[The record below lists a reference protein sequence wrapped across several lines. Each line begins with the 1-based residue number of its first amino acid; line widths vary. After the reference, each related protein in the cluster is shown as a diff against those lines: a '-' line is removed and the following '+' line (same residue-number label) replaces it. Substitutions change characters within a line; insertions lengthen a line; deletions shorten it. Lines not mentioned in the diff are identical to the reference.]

1 MQFYNHYRLQ
11 LHVRTKTTF
20 YPIYFVYISACKKTI
35 QPFNSVSV
43 LILASIQIFAVK
55 DFCGCKGW
63 TVNKCLKLNYMDGL
77 ETEKMRSVKGKLCS
91 NISGFYTDLKYQDKE
106 MYFPHLKMS
115 KMS

>member
-1 MQFYNHYRLQ
+1 MQFANEIFHGKLSLKKKKVKEYMQFYNHYRLQ

-77 ETEKMRSVKGKLCS
+77 ETEK
-91 NISGFYTDLKYQDKE
+91 
-106 MYFPHLKMS
+106 
-115 KMS
+115 